1 MVNLSVRLSF
11 GFVAIVKVTKC
22 RKGIYLKELGCNT
35 LNKNDQEC
43 TRRTPEQNAREW
55 NGMVQNRMAHFG
67 VIPVHCST
75 FQCLAMLRLLQVPIC
90 ILGWREAHN
99 KAFKN
104 HQTSFK
110 SNAQTKTMQ

>member
-1 MVNLSVRLSF
+1 VVNLSVRLSF

-55 NGMVQNRMAHFG
+55 NG
-67 VIPVHCST
+67 
-75 FQCLAMLRLLQVPIC
+75 
-90 ILGWREAHN
+90 
-99 KAFKN
+99 
-104 HQTSFK
+104 
-110 SNAQTKTMQ
+110 TK